1 MEIKDYADNELR
13 RKLENISED
22 DIVVFDHVDNLPQN
36 ENIRTEFYIVLMCL
50 DGKASCRL
58 GDRTFELH
66 KNDMFF
72 CHPQQFLENA
82 MASLDFRCQGLVVSP
97 SYLENIFLL
106 GGNMWNA
113 RRAITDT
120 PVIHLSEE
128 EMALAVTNN
137 NFIRDKLNAPRL
149 PHTKEMLRL
158 LFQSLVYEFYDML
171 VSKLPF
177 VPSSYTSA
185 ETLFS
190 HFMDLA
196 IAETPRRREVK
207 YYADRLCVTAK
218 YLSAVC
224 KQQSGSTA
232 SAIIN
237 RLSLDHIKRELRCT
251 DKSVKEIA
259 AEAGFDNLSFFGK
272 YVRRELGMSPRDYR
286 KADNENVI
294 AKP

>member
-1 MEIKDYADNELR
+1 MDITYYADEELQ

-22 DIVVFDHVDNLPQN
+22 DIVAFDHIDNLPQN

-58 GDRTFELH
+58 GERTYEVR

-72 CHPQQFLENA
+72 CHPQQFVENA
-82 MASLDFRCQGLVVSP
+82 MASLDFKCKGLVVSP
-97 SYLENIFLL
+97 SYIESVFLL

-113 RRAITDT
+113 RRAISEN
-120 PVIHLSEE
+120 PVIHLTDE
-128 EMALAVTNN
+128 EMAIAETNN

-149 PHTKEMLRL
+149 PHSKEMLRL
-158 LFQSLVYEFYDML
+158 LFQSLLYEFYDML
-171 VSKLPF
+171 VPKLSYAP
-177 VPSSYTSA
+177 PSYTSA
-185 ETLFS
+185 ETIFC
-190 HFMDLA
+190 HFMNLA
-196 IAETPRRREVK
+196 SAETPRHREVK

-232 SAIIN
+232 SAILN
-237 RLSLDHIKRELRCT
+237 RLSLDHIKRELRGT

-259 AEAGFDNLSFFGK
+259 TAAGFDNLSFFGK
-272 YVRRELGMSPRDYR
+272 YVRRELGMSPREYR
-286 KADNENVI
+286 KAD
-294 AKP
+294 K